1 VTSEGVLSD
10 RHVQSRPIT
19 FIYSLFNQ
27 KPINMGLFD
36 LQEGQTLLPK
46 VVELDKENQKMVV
59 MCDADNVGWG
69 TETMEGLVGDW
80 LKEGNKVLGW
90 SSNKMG
96 ELVSG
101 TVTEFRIFLDV
112 NGIKCVMT
120 NSNLVMQVV
129 DKVDTVAEM
138 VIFVNQVARVGG
150 MW

>member
-1 VTSEGVLSD
+1 MLW
-10 RHVQSRPIT
+10 
-19 FIYSLFNQ
+19 
-27 KPINMGLFD
+27 
-36 LQEGQTLLPK
+36 QTLWAMAVK
-46 VVELDKENQKMVV
+46 LDKENQKMVV

>member
-1 VTSEGVLSD
+1 MGFSESTSLGEIG
-10 RHVQSRPIT
+10 
-19 FIYSLFNQ
+19 SLTY
-27 KPINMGLFD
+27 KDVKRLFCGGGAD
-36 LQEGQTLLPK
+36 IGAI
-46 VVELDKENQKMVV
+46 ELDKENQKMVV